1 MYKLREQRLKEFYTT
16 GEVLSDVL
24 STSTS
29 SLDGSKRNVGTSN
42 LKSTQRYEGLCF
54 GAQTGRWLC
63 GYGQLLSRDH
73 SVDRPNVKNRQDLK
87 YWYFFAAF
95 VGC

>member
-29 SLDGSKRNVGTSN
+29 SLDGGRTKVSASN
-42 LKSTQRYEGLCF
+42 LKNSQR
-54 GAQTGRWLC
+54 
-63 GYGQLLSRDH
+63 
-73 SVDRPNVKNRQDLK
+73 
-87 YWYFFAAF
+87 
-95 VGC
+95 

>member
-29 SLDGSKRNVGTSN
+29 SLDGGRAGVSSSS
-42 LKSTQRYEGLCF
+42 LKNSHR
-54 GAQTGRWLC
+54 
-63 GYGQLLSRDH
+63 
-73 SVDRPNVKNRQDLK
+73 
-87 YWYFFAAF
+87 
-95 VGC
+95 

>member
-29 SLDGSKRNVGTSN
+29 SLDGGRKNISTSN
-42 LKSTQRYEGLCF
+42 LKSSQR
-54 GAQTGRWLC
+54 
-63 GYGQLLSRDH
+63 
-73 SVDRPNVKNRQDLK
+73 
-87 YWYFFAAF
+87 
-95 VGC
+95 

>member
-29 SLDGSKRNVGTSN
+29 SLDEGRRNVNSSN
-42 LKSTQRYEGLCF
+42 LQSSQR
-54 GAQTGRWLC
+54 
-63 GYGQLLSRDH
+63 
-73 SVDRPNVKNRQDLK
+73 
-87 YWYFFAAF
+87 
-95 VGC
+95 

>member
-29 SLDGSKRNVGTSN
+29 SLDGSRRDVSASN
-42 LKSTQRYEGLCF
+42 LKNSQRYGMAGD
-54 GAQTGRWLC
+54 GANELGGGRTAVASVTGRC
-63 GYGQLLSRDH
+63 FMD
-73 SVDRPNVKNRQDLK
+73 
-87 YWYFFAAF
+87 
-95 VGC
+95 